1 MMPTSGERHG
11 SAPKNRGLYEFL
23 AGTDHDVEIRNMHD
37 HDVAVAAASHGIR
50 RLPAVVVDGR
60 LADWYA
66 GIGLDEDTLTREV
79 LSGAQQRQTVG
90 LAAVEQGGLI
100 KLAPVKATLC
110 PLCTECPEVVIT
122 DEGVTIGED
131 ANTVRLSHAEWNEL
145 VRLIKRG
152 ELSEVLSDNF

>member
-79 LSGAQQRQTVG
+79 LSGAQQ
-90 LAAVEQGGLI
+90 
-100 KLAPVKATLC
+100 
-110 PLCTECPEVVIT
+110 
-122 DEGVTIGED
+122 
-131 ANTVRLSHAEWNEL
+131 
-145 VRLIKRG
+145 
-152 ELSEVLSDNF
+152 

>member
-1 MMPTSGERHG
+1 MAQRRKIEVFTAGCPCCTE
-11 SAPKNRGLYEFL
+11 AVDLVEFL

-79 LSGAQQRQTVG
+79 LIGAQQRQTVG
-90 LAAVEQGGLI
+90 FRCR
-100 KLAPVKATLC
+100 TRR
-110 PLCTECPEVVIT
+110 T
-122 DEGVTIGED
+122 D
-131 ANTVRLSHAEWNEL
+131 
-145 VRLIKRG
+145 
-152 ELSEVLSDNF
+152 

>member
-1 MMPTSGERHG
+1 MAQRRKIEVFTAGCPCCTE
-11 SAPKNRGLYEFL
+11 AVDLVEFL

-66 GIGLDEDTLTREV
+66 GIGLEDTLTREV

-90 LAAVEQGGLI
+90 FRCR
-100 KLAPVKATLC
+100 TRR
-110 PLCTECPEVVIT
+110 T
-122 DEGVTIGED
+122 D
-131 ANTVRLSHAEWNEL
+131 
-145 VRLIKRG
+145 
-152 ELSEVLSDNF
+152 